1 MDSITAEEL
10 VLRCREAPRGDT
22 RYFEILVDRY
32 KQRVFATAFRIT
44 GNRHD
49 AEDVAQEVFIK
60 VYRGMKN
67 LAEPATLTSWIYT
80 ITSNTCFDHMGRSK
94 QRNSDVPLTHNEEGD
109 IHEERYADLQ
119 TLSPEDAAMQSEL
132 RHCLE
137 EALQHLDTNA
147 RATLILR
154 DVEDR
159 PYQEIAS
166 GLKVGLSAIKMRIHR
181 ARESFRSALQ
191 KVCPDAWQRG

>member
-1 MDSITAEEL
+1 MDTLTAEEL

-22 RYFEILVDRY
+22 RPFEQLVDRY
-32 KQRVFATAFRIT
+32 KQRVFATALRIT

-60 VYRGMKN
+60 VYRSIKN

-80 ITSNTCFDHMGRSK
+80 ITSNTCFDLMN
-94 QRNSDVPLTHNEEGD
+94 RNKARNTNVPLTHDEEGD
-109 IHEERYADLQ
+109 VHEERYADLQ
-119 TLSPEDAAMQSEL
+119 ALSPEEAAMQSEL

-137 EALQHLDTNA
+137 NALQALDTTA
-147 RATLILR
+147 RTTLILR

-159 PYQEIAS
+159 PYQEIAGS
-166 GLKVGLSAIKMRIHR
+166 LKIGLSAIKMRIHR
-181 ARESFRSALQ
+181 ARESFRIALL
-191 KVCPDAWQRG
+191 KVCPDAWQKG

>member
-1 MDSITAEEL
+1 MDTLTAEEL
-10 VLRCREAPRGDT
+10 VLRCREAHRGDT
-22 RYFEILVDRY
+22 SPFELLVDRY
-32 KQRVFATAFRIT
+32 KQRVFATAYRIT

-60 VYRGMKN
+60 VYRGIKN

-80 ITSNTCFDHMGRSK
+80 ITSNTCFDLMNRSK
-94 QRNSDVPLTHNEEGD
+94 ARNTDVPLTHNEEGD
-109 IHEERYADLQ
+109 DHEERYADLQ
-119 TLSPEDAAMQSEL
+119 ALSPEEAAMQSEL

-137 EALQHLDTNA
+137 DALKQLDTTA
-147 RATLILR
+147 RTTLILR

-159 PYQEIAS
+159 PYQEIAVD
-166 GLKVGLSAIKMRIHR
+166 LKIGLSAIKMRIHR
-181 ARESFRSALQ
+181 AREAFRIALQ